1 MLAESDTKQQRR
13 LQILQEA
20 RNLFARYGLKKTSM
34 DDIAEAVGLVK
45 TSLYYYFDNKEELFQ
60 AVIRYEGQILI
71 NRLKQEINRYE
82 SPQRKL
88 RAYVITRMEYLKEL
102 VNLYR
107 LTRTSAQ
114 ELLPLVEGE
123 RQQFFEEEKRLVL
136 DILEEGSRKNVFKV
150 LDPEII
156 TMIIIASLR
165 GLEPTILMYH
175 DRQLSQSDYNAIL
188 DVLFYGILRG

>member
-1 MLAESDTKQQRR
+1 LAESDTKQQRR